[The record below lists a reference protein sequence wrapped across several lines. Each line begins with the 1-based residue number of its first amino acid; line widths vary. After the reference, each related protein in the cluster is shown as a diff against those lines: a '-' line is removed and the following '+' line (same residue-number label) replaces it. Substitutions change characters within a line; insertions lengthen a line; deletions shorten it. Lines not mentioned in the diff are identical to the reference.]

1 MKALI
6 LVGGFG
12 TRLRPLTLSKP
23 KPLVE
28 FANKPI
34 LWHQVKAL
42 AEVGVTEVIMAI
54 NYQPDCML
62 DYMKELEVEFSI
74 KITPSIEN
82 EPLGTAGPIKLA
94 KEKLLSDP
102 SQEDFFVFNSDIICQ
117 FPLKKLLEFH
127 KARRAEGTLMVT
139 QVADPSRYGVILFD
153 ETGLIKDFIE
163 KPTKFISDKI
173 NAGLYLLNKSIIE
186 RIPDRPTSIERE
198 VFPMAAAD
206 QRLYALVL
214 EGIWYAKSLSIGWI
228 LDSHRTL

>member
-6 LVGGFG
+6 LVGGYG
-12 TRLRPLTLSKP
+12 TRLRPLTFSKP
-23 KPLVE
+23 KPLIE

-42 AEVGVTEVIMAI
+42 VEVGVTEVIMAI
-54 NYQPDCML
+54 SYQPECML
-62 DYMKELEVEFSI
+62 DYMKELEAEFSV
-74 KITPSIEN
+74 KITASIEH

-94 KEKLLSDP
+94 REKLLSDP

-127 KARRAEGTLMVT
+127 RANKAEGTLMVT
-139 QVADPSRYGVILFD
+139 QVKDPSRYGVILFD

-163 KPTKFISDKI
+163 KPKDFISDKI

-198 VFPMAAAD
+198 VFPKAAAD
-206 QRLYALVL
+206 KRLYALVL
-214 EGIWYAKSLSIGWI
+214 EGIW
-228 LDSHRTL
+228 